1 MYSFYLPCQ
10 DTEQPS
16 DFLILLRQAAQQTSP
31 VFAGQLDLPA
41 IARLFEAADYVGL
54 YAHPSLEPNFDL
66 RDLEISTRQFSEEMK
81 IGFGVDIDGLFSRQV
96 FVQHQPLIAIRNH
109 GWSRE

>member
-1 MYSFYLPCQ
+1 MNTTVMYSVCLPCQ

-16 DFLILLRQAAQQTSP
+16 DFLILLRQAARQSSP

-81 IGFGVDIDGLFSRQV
+81 IGFGVDIDGLFSKQV
-96 FVQHQPLIAIRNH
+96 FIQQ
-109 GWSRE
+109 